1 MFGGGLVNGNLFNR
15 RFICVFAKVR
25 INFWSIVVFTLIII
39 FTYTESDHQQSVRS
53 HIAPAII
60 SSGDPLGYSSEL
72 GKKLFKENKGVCLK
86 DWQLWNLE
94 KKVQLRALVYGALS
108 KNLNSRRSED
118 VQLQIMFFY
127 QFNE

>member
-15 RFICVFAKVR
+15 RFVCVFAKVR

-60 SSGDPLGYSSEL
+60 SSGNPLGYSSEL
-72 GKKLFKENKGVCLK
+72 GKKLFKENKGCV
-86 DWQLWNLE
+86 
-94 KKVQLRALVYGALS
+94 
-108 KNLNSRRSED
+108 
-118 VQLQIMFFY
+118 
-127 QFNE
+127 